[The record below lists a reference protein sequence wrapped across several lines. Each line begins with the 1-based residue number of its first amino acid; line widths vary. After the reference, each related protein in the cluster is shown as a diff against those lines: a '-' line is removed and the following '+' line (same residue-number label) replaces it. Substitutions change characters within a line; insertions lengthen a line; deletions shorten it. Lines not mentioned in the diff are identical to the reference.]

1 MTQAQTR
8 LDDSVARWE
17 TQLRK
22 GVLELVILLSL
33 REREKYGFELI
44 SGIANRS
51 SLELSEGTIY
61 PLLLRLA
68 KEDLIQSR
76 LAQGD
81 GGAPRKYYSVTP
93 HGRQMLAAMTAGW
106 AKLVA
111 SVEALATS
119 ETKQ

>member
-8 LDDSVARWE
+8 LDDSVTRWE

-22 GVLELVILLSL
+22 GVLEMVILLAL

-44 SGIANRS
+44 SGIAERS

-68 KEDLIQSR
+68 KDDLIQSR

-93 HGRQMLAAMTAGW
+93 HGRRMLEAMTAGW

-111 SVEALATS
+111 SVDALTAP
-119 ETKQ
+119 ETDR

>member
-8 LDDSVARWE
+8 LDDSVTRWE

-22 GVLELVILLSL
+22 GVLEMVILLAL

-44 SGIANRS
+44 SGIAERS

-68 KEDLIQSR
+68 KDDLIQSR

-93 HGRQMLAAMTAGW
+93 HGRRMLEAMTAGW
-106 AKLVA
+106 AKLVV
-111 SVEALATS
+111 SVDALTAP
-119 ETKQ
+119 ETDR

>member
-1 MTQAQTR
+1 MTQTSTR

-22 GVLELVILLSL
+22 GVLEMVILLAL

-44 SGIANRS
+44 SGIAERS

-68 KEDLIQSR
+68 KDDLIQSR

-81 GGAPRKYYSVTP
+81 GGAPRKYYAVTP
-93 HGRQMLAAMTAGW
+93 HGRRMLEAMTAGW
-106 AKLVA
+106 ARLVA
-111 SVEALATS
+111 SVDALTAP
-119 ETKQ
+119 ETDR

>member
-1 MTQAQTR
+1 MTQTSTW

-33 REREKYGFELI
+33 REREIWFRTDFRDRQSILARVIGRHDLPASSAARERGFDPVAP
-44 SGIANRS
+44 GA
-51 SLELSEGTIY
+51 
-61 PLLLRLA
+61 
-68 KEDLIQSR
+68 
-76 LAQGD
+76 GD

-119 ETKQ
+119 ETNQ

>member
-22 GVLELVILLSL
+22 GVLEMVILLAL

-44 SGIANRS
+44 SGIAERS

-68 KEDLIQSR
+68 KDDLIQSR

-93 HGRQMLAAMTAGW
+93 HGRRMLEAMTAGW

-111 SVEALATS
+111 SVDALTAP
-119 ETKQ
+119 ETDR

>member
-22 GVLELVILLSL
+22 GVLEMVILLAL

-44 SGIANRS
+44 SGIAKRS

-93 HGRQMLAAMTAGW
+93 HGCRMLEAMTTGW

-111 SVEALATS
+111 SVDALTAP
-119 ETKQ
+119 ETDR

>member
-22 GVLELVILLSL
+22 GVLELVILLAL

-44 SGIANRS
+44 SGIAKRS

-68 KEDLIQSR
+68 KENLIESR

-81 GGAPRKYYSVTP
+81 GGAPRKYYSVTS
-93 HGRQMLAAMTAGW
+93 HGRQMLAAMTVGW

-111 SVEALATS
+111 SVEALTDP
-119 ETKQ
+119 ENDR

>member
-22 GVLELVILLSL
+22 GVLELVILLAL

-44 SGIANRS
+44 SGIAERS

-68 KEDLIQSR
+68 KDDLIQSR

-93 HGRQMLAAMTAGW
+93 HGRRMLEMMTAGW

-111 SVEALATS
+111 SVDALTAP
-119 ETKQ
+119 ETDR

>member
-8 LDDSVARWE
+8 LDNSVARWE

-22 GVLELVILLSL
+22 GVLEMVILLAL
-33 REREKYGFELI
+33 REHEKYGFELI
-44 SGIANRS
+44 SGIAKRS

-93 HGRQMLAAMTAGW
+93 YGRRMLEAMTTGW

-111 SVEALATS
+111 SVDALTAP
-119 ETKQ
+119 ETDQ

>member
-1 MTQAQTR
+1 MTQEQSR

-22 GVLELVILLSL
+22 GVLELVILLTL

-44 SGIANRS
+44 SGIAKRS

-68 KEDLIQSR
+68 KDDLIESR

-93 HGRQMLAAMTAGW
+93 HGRRMLDAMTAGW
-106 AKLVA
+106 TKLVA
-111 SVEALATS
+111 SVDALTAP
-119 ETKQ
+119 ETDR

>member
-22 GVLELVILLSL
+22 GVLEMVILLAL

-44 SGIANRS
+44 SGIAERS

-68 KEDLIQSR
+68 KDDLIQSR

-93 HGRQMLAAMTAGW
+93 HGRRMLEAMTAGW
-106 AKLVA
+106 TKLVA
-111 SVEALATS
+111 SVDALTAP
-119 ETKQ
+119 ETDR

>member
-22 GVLELVILLSL
+22 GVLEMVILLAL

-44 SGIANRS
+44 SGIAKRS

-93 HGRQMLAAMTAGW
+93 HGRRMLEAMTTGW

-111 SVEALATS
+111 SVDALTAP
-119 ETKQ
+119 ETDR

>member
-22 GVLELVILLSL
+22 GVLEMVILLAL

-44 SGIANRS
+44 SGIAERS

-68 KEDLIQSR
+68 KDDLIQSR

-93 HGRQMLAAMTAGW
+93 RGRRMLEAMTAGW

-111 SVEALATS
+111 SVDALTAP
-119 ETKQ
+119 ETDR

>member
-1 MTQAQTR
+1 MTQARTR

-22 GVLELVILLSL
+22 GVLEMVILLAL

-44 SGIANRS
+44 SGIAERS

-68 KEDLIQSR
+68 KDDLIQSR

-93 HGRQMLAAMTAGW
+93 HGRRMLEAMTAGW

-111 SVEALATS
+111 SVDALTAP
-119 ETKQ
+119 ETDR

>member
-22 GVLELVILLSL
+22 GVLELVILLAL

-44 SGIANRS
+44 SGIAKRS

-68 KEDLIQSR
+68 KENLIESR

-81 GGAPRKYYSVTP
+81 GGAPRKYYSVTS
-93 HGRQMLAAMTAGW
+93 HGRQMLSAMTVGW

-111 SVEALATS
+111 SVEALTDP
-119 ETKQ
+119 ENDR

>member
-22 GVLELVILLSL
+22 GVLEMVILLAL

-44 SGIANRS
+44 SGIASRS

-68 KEDLIQSR
+68 KEELIQSR

-93 HGRQMLAAMTAGW
+93 HGRRMLEAMTAGW

-111 SVEALATS
+111 SVDALTAP
-119 ETKQ
+119 ETDR